1 MKKQKIEH
9 KSDSKIYDKSD
20 ILNVLLSDIKP
31 SSYNPREIS
40 EPALEGLKRSLEK
53 FGLVDLMVINKR
65 NMRII
70 SGHQRYKV
78 LKSAGVE
85 KTKVIAV
92 DLNEKDEMALNVTLN
107 SQEIQGVWTKALI
120 PILEKLRYE
129 MPDDYLNLRLKEL
142 RDEVR
147 HLELENTG
155 QGKTLPDDIPA
166 PPKDTVTKR
175 GDLWILGEHRLL
187 CGDAT
192 KEEDVKRLMDGR
204 KASLFATDPPYCV
217 DYRGCDRPRGGKN
230 WSGVYR
236 EIEIPDAKNF
246 MRHFL
251 LIGLKYIKENTA
263 LYLWHASKRK
273 AMIEGICDE
282 LGILIHQQI
291 IWVKPCAIL
300 TYSFYS
306 WRHEPCLLMW
316 KKGKK
321 PPYRPKDKSI
331 GSVWTIGFLRTGDPS
346 KPEYHT
352 DVWEVDWE
360 GKKRNPGFDHPTVKP
375 TEVFAIP
382 MRVHTSAGDIC
393 YEPFAGSG
401 SQIIAAERLTRKCFA
416 MEIEPVF
423 CDVTVRRWEEFTGR
437 KAKLERTK

>member
-1 MKKQKIEH
+1 MKNRKKDVGKQPKLC
-9 KSDSKIYDKSD
+9 DMTD
-20 ILNVLLSDIKP
+20 ILDVQMSQIKP
-31 SSYNPREIS
+31 SPYNPREIS
-40 EPALEGLKRSLEK
+40 DAALQGLKTSLER

-78 LKSAGVE
+78 LKNAGIKKV
-85 KTKVIAV
+85 KVIMV
-92 DLNEKDEMALNVTLN
+92 DLDEVNEMALNVTLN
-107 SQEIQGVWTKALI
+107 SQEIQGTWTKALI
-120 PILEKLRYE
+120 PILEKMRIE
-129 MPDDYLNLRLKEL
+129 MPDDYLSLRMKEL

-147 HLELENTG
+147 HFELENTG

-187 CGDAT
+187 CGDST
-192 KEEDVKRLMDGR
+192 KDEDVTHLMHGE
-204 KASLFATDPPYCV
+204 KANLFATDPPYCV
-217 DYRGCDRPRGGKN
+217 DYRGCDRPRGGKD
-230 WSGVYR
+230 WSDVYH
-236 EIEIPDAKNF
+236 EIDIPDAKD
-246 MRHFL
+246 FL
-251 LIGLKYIKENTA
+251 RQFLIMGLKHIKENTA

-273 AMIEGICDE
+273 STVESVCDE

-316 KKGKK
+316 VKGKK
-321 PPYRPKDKSI
+321 PPYKPKDKSI
-331 GSVWTIGFLRTGDPS
+331 GSVWTVGFLRTGDPS
-346 KPEYHT
+346 MPEYHT

-360 GKKRNPGFDHPTVKP
+360 GKKRNPGFEHPTVKP

-382 MRVHTSAGDIC
+382 MRVHTSTGDIC
-393 YEPFAGSG
+393 YEPFSGSG
-401 SQIIAAERLTRKCFA
+401 SQIIAAERLNRRCFA
-416 MEIEPVF
+416 LEIEPVF
-423 CDVTVRRWEEFTGR
+423 CDVAVKRWEEFTGK
-437 KAKLERTK
+437 KAHLEVKS